1 MFFFLML
8 FLNDNIAVGKDDLQ
22 NFQDCVIIQY
32 LQIEQIGGG
41 ERVNRCKIIIRG
53 RQKCGVSE
61 MKRTQP
67 KRMFCCQVQS
77 RDLSQGL

>member
-1 MFFFLML
+1 MLLFLRI
-8 FLNDNIAVGKDDLQ
+8 FLNDSMDDLQ

-32 LQIEQIGGG
+32 LQTEQMGGG
-41 ERVNRCKIIIRG
+41 GAVNQCKIIIRG

-77 RDLSQGL
+77 GELSHGL